1 MEPKG
6 ARRRGDGEREVEAV
20 LAELYTTPPARFVP
34 RREELAAAARTA
46 GRAEDARRIHT
57 ARRPTLAAWAANL
70 LLRSQP
76 QESRQFLELGSAL
89 REAHR
94 TLDSGAIKDLSQQ
107 RRHIVTAL
115 SRQAAQLALDAGHR
129 LSETVQH
136 EVESTLNAVLADPDA
151 ADQWATGRLHSALS
165 PPAAFPSGAAP
176 AAGTRPKTARPK
188 TARPKTARPKTA
200 PPSPRAQQT
209 DELAERRR
217 AREEKLAQA
226 RKAAEEAA
234 RRLRDQRTEHAAA
247 AASLEQA
254 RDRQDR
260 AQRQVAD
267 AEQRLQQAR
276 EALKRADRDQRQA
289 EKQLR
294 TSADALARAER
305 EERETAREVRRLGGR
320 RSS

>member
-1 MEPKG
+1 MELKG
-6 ARRRGDGEREVEAV
+6 ARRRGGREHDVDAV
-20 LAELYTTPPARFVP
+20 LDELYTTPPAHFVP

-46 GRAEDARRIHT
+46 GRAEDSRRIRS

-70 LLRSQP
+70 LLRSKP

-94 TLDSGAIKDLSQQ
+94 TMDPGAIKDLSGQ
-107 RRHIVTAL
+107 RRRVVAAL

-129 LSETVQH
+129 LSDSVRH

-151 ADQWATGRLHSALS
+151 ADLWATGRLHSALT
-165 PPAAFPSGAAP
+165 PPAAFPSGTAP
-176 AAGTRPKTARPK
+176 AAGTRRKAASP
-188 TARPKTARPKTA
+188 TA
-200 PPSPRAQQT
+200 PPSPRAQRT

-226 RKAAEEAA
+226 HRAAEEAV
-234 RRLRDQRTEHAAA
+234 RRLRDQRTEYAAA
-247 AASLEQA
+247 EASLEQA

-260 AQRQVAD
+260 AQQRVVD
-267 AEQRLQQAR
+267 AEQQVQQAR
-276 EALKRADRDQRQA
+276 EALKPAGREQRQA

-294 TSADALARAER
+294 ASADALARAER
-305 EERETAREVRRLGGR
+305 EARETAREVQRLGRGQ
-320 RSS
+320 RS